1 MIQMKSPPENGA
13 VSLDA
18 CGVTTTP
25 PDWPPPDAAGALAPL
40 PPLPEAPLVVPAAVE
55 PPVPVVPL
63 VPDVVPDEVAPADP
77 PLGVPPPPVTG
88 VDVSGAT
95 PWYCAWELDWA
106 RLAAGAARAKETAR
120 KRRQIRLLMRRL

>member
-1 MIQMKSPPENGA
+1 MIQTKSPPENGA

-18 CGVTTTP
+18 SGVTTVTP
-25 PDWPPPDAAGALAPL
+25 PLVVAGALAPL
-40 PPLPEAPLVVPAAVE
+40 PPLPDAPLVVPLPAPVAFE
-55 PPVPVVPL
+55 PPVPVAL
-63 VPDVVPDEVAPADP
+63 VPPPFDVVPAEPPAP
-77 PLGVPPPPVTG
+77 GVPPLPVTG

-120 KRRQIRLLMRRL
+120 KRRQIRLLIAEL